1 MKRALWLC
9 LCGLLCACAHADTAA
24 TSAAEKESSALNLR
38 KEPDQNPRSLRLD
51 DGVKAPQQL
60 KQQPGDDDGEEKDK
74 LPGGAVGNKN
84 QPVVIDAVET
94 PLEKSASRPIH
105 RVYDPV
111 SGLFCE
117 LVGDCHACPV
127 SEKDEV
133 YCRETG
139 NRQEMR
145 CPRAPENKTPGDDA
159 TSLTEI
165 RFQACVPIEEANPF
179 LSVLLFE
186 FVMASSLAGAFLLL
200 RKEQQKHMSSFDL
213 RKDPRQRG
221 ALLGS
226 GGSQKGAD

>member
-1 MKRALWLC
+1 MKMKRALWLC

-24 TSAAEKESSALNLR
+24 TSAAEKEPSALNLR

-51 DGVKAPQQL
+51 DGVKAPQHL

-127 SEKDEV
+127 SEKVCCCLSLSARLRCRWSAYADCVHV
-133 YCRETG
+133 YRTKCTAARRAIARRCGARARRRTRRQAMTPLASRRSDFRRACRSRRRT
-139 NRQEMR
+139 R
-145 CPRAPENKTPGDDA
+145 
-159 TSLTEI
+159 S
-165 RFQACVPIEEANPF
+165 
-179 LSVLLFE
+179 
-186 FVMASSLAGAFLLL
+186 
-200 RKEQQKHMSSFDL
+200 
-213 RKDPRQRG
+213 
-221 ALLGS
+221 
-226 GGSQKGAD
+226 

>member
-9 LCGLLCACAHADTAA
+9 LCLLCTCAHAGTATA
-24 TSAAEKESSALNLR
+24 TEEEAPALNLR
-38 KEPDQNPRSLRLD
+38 KESDETPRSLRLD
-51 DGVKAPQQL
+51 DGVKAPQL
-60 KQQPGDDDGEEKDK
+60 KQQPDEDDGEENDL
-74 LPGGAVGNKN
+74 LPGDAAVKKN
-84 QPVVIDAVET
+84 QQPVVIDEEK
-94 PLEKSASRPIH
+94 PLEKSSSRPIH

-111 SGLFCE
+111 TGLFCE

-133 YCRETG
+133 YCRETS

-145 CPRAPENKTPGDDA
+145 CPRSLENKTPADDDK
-159 TSLTEI
+159 SLSEI
-165 RFQACVPIEEANPF
+165 RFKACVPIEEANPF
-179 LSVLLFE
+179 TSVLLFE
-186 FVMASSLAGAFLLL
+186 FIMAGSLAGAFLLL